1 MIILISPA
9 KTMDF
14 DVKDVSNTSMPS
26 FLDEAAAIADE
37 LKSYSPRDLSD
48 LMNISPRLAE
58 LNANRYTEWDV
69 SNHNQQGKPAV
80 LVYKGDVY
88 QGLDAETLKKADLEF
103 LNKHLRILS
112 GLYGILKP
120 LDRILP
126 YRLDMGTAITVG
138 KQKNLYDF
146 WSSGITDHI
155 SKAMKE
161 LKTSVLVNLASE
173 EYFKT
178 VDVENLDIEVITPV
192 FKDLKNGKYKV
203 ISFFAKKA
211 RGMMA
216 RYIAD
221 ENIENPEDLKLFN
234 QDGYYFDEK
243 QSGGNQWVFARG

>member
-1 MIILISPA
+1 MLILVSPA

-14 DVKDVSNTSMPS
+14 DVKDVSNASLPS
-26 FLDEAAAIADE
+26 FLDEAAAIANE
-37 LKSYSPRDLSD
+37 LKRYSPGYLSD

-126 YRLDMGTAITVG
+126 YRLDMGAALTVG
-138 KQKNLYDF
+138 KKKNLYDF
-146 WSSGITDHI
+146 WTSGVTDYI

-178 VDVENLDIEVITPV
+178 LDDENLDIEVITPV

-221 ENIENPEDLKLFN
+221 KNIENPEDLKLFN